1 MSQDTYSSVGKFS
14 RGPVTAVILIG
25 QMCIFKKKNNKNKN
39 AEAYSSMKKG
49 TPPEGRSH
57 CWPPVSV

>member
-25 QMCIFKKKNNKNKN
+25 QMCVFKKKITKIKTLRLT
-39 AEAYSSMKKG
+39 A
-49 TPPEGRSH
+49 P
-57 CWPPVSV
+57 